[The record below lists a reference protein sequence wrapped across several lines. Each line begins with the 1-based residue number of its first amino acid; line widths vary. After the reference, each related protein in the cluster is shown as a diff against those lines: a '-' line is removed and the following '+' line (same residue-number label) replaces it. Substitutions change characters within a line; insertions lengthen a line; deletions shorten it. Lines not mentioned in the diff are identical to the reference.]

1 MGLSGDLGYFG
12 LPEVLQVLSMSRSSG
27 TLTVNGD
34 LTQGSMFM
42 SAGRLVDARLVAG
55 GSVGEEAF
63 FALMTNKGGGFIFQ
77 PRGEVMENE
86 TQPHPESKRSIVRG
100 LESLLLEVSARMHE
114 E

>member
-1 MGLSGDLGYFG
+1 MGLSGDLSYFG

-27 TLTVNGD
+27 TLTVDGD

-42 SAGRLVDARLVAG
+42 SAGRLVDARLTTG

-63 FALMTNKGGGFIFQ
+63 FALVSNRGGGFLFQ
-77 PRGEVMENE
+77 PEGEIAEDG
-86 TQPHPESKRSIVRG
+86 TQPQRERKRSISRG
-100 LESLLLEVSARMHE
+100 LESLLLEASARMHE